1 MWIDV
6 WFKVIPMLYSRY
18 AERTNKGEVVAKHG
32 VEDGWEAAGCRT
44 TVRLPPGTYHDAKL
58 RVSPIC

>member
-44 TVRLPPGTYHDAKL
+44 TVRLPPGTYHDA
-58 RVSPIC
+58 